1 VSVCVCGW
9 VYNYEIETL
18 IVDLH
23 GPRPR
28 PASMCK
34 NSNCKRKR

>member
-1 VSVCVCGW
+1 VCGW

-34 NSNCKRKR
+34 KFKL

>member
-1 VSVCVCGW
+1 MCGW

-28 PASMCK
+28 PRPRPASMCK

>member
-1 VSVCVCGW
+1 VCGW

-28 PASMCK
+28 PRPASMCK
-34 NSNCKRKR
+34 KFKL